1 MKKIFLLVAGIAVM
15 ASCTQNGNQNNT
27 AEKETDS
34 LQTVINQKDN
44 ELNDLMGTFNE
55 IQEGFN
61 RINEAQGRVNM
72 LSENAENNSTV
83 QNIQENM
90 QFIEETMAENQKLIE
105 ELQKKL
111 KNSSINAAKF
121 KDAVNSL
128 TAQLNE
134 KNKEIE
140 DLRAQLSAKDIQI
153 AQLGDS
159 VTNLTSENTKIKEES
174 DMNARIAKTQD
185 EQLNTAW
192 YVFGTNSELK
202 ERRILVGGK
211 ALTTNDFDKDYFT
224 KIDIRK
230 TTVIPLGSKSAKLMT
245 THPSGTYSLLK
256 DAKGEY
262 TLRITNPTKF
272 WSISKYL
279 VIKVR

>member
-1 MKKIFLLVAGIAVM
+1 MKKIFLLAAGIALM
-15 ASCTQNGNQNNT
+15 ASCTQNGNQND
-27 AEKETDS
+27 ASEKETDS

-72 LSENAENNSTV
+72 LSENAENNSNV

-90 QFIEETMAENQKLIE
+90 QFIEETMAENQRLIE

-111 KNSSINAAKF
+111 KNSSINATKL

-159 VTNLTSENTKIKEES
+159 VTNLTSENSKIKEQS
-174 DMNARIAKTQD
+174 DMNARIAKNQD

-192 YVFGTNSELK
+192 YVYGTNKELK
-202 ERRILVGGK
+202 ERRILVSGK

-245 THPSGTYSLLK
+245 AHPSGTYSLLK